1 MTGVPENAMHGRDGA
16 GRGWAPPFMITECDK
31 QARPGYS
38 SMKAHEYAEQPRI
51 LRAKVQMLAAL
62 IRKSKHCIAY
72 TGAGISTASG
82 IDDYASGKTKRSA
95 ATGAAARKY
104 RPKSKKGLDAEPTF
118 AHYTL
123 AALAAERNGGLLTH
137 WIQQNHDGLPQKAG
151 FPQSKINEIHG
162 AWFDPSNPVVPM
174 DGSLR
179 DDLYEW
185 MLREEQ
191 EADLV
196 LTMGTSLSGMNA
208 DRVVETASR
217 KRVDRGVGLGSVI
230 IGFQRTQLDD
240 ICSLRIFARIDEVML
255 LLAREMRLDFGPAP
269 LTSYDYVA
277 ARRSGGHPAD
287 FVYKGLPYGP
297 DGRPSQDSGA
307 EKLTLDLSLGAEV
320 MLTAGPGKGYRGT
333 IHRTP
338 SQSGKVF
345 SWTVLCPCTRENSP
359 HQGKTMK
366 LYPLGAWYLEDA
378 MRGELGQLPVVNT
391 KAWVLKRERERAK

>member
-1 MTGVPENAMHGRDGA
+1 MGIANSQMAMPTPTH
-16 GRGWAPPFMITECDK
+16 
-31 QARPGYS
+31 
-38 SMKAHEYAEQPRI
+38 YA
-51 LRAKVQMLAAL
+51 L
-62 IRKSKHCIAY
+62 
-72 TGAGISTASG
+72 G
-82 IDDYASGKTKRSA
+82 
-95 ATGAAARKY
+95 
-104 RPKSKKGLDAEPTF
+104 
-118 AHYTL
+118 
-123 AALAAERNGGLLTH
+123 ALAKAGLIQG
-137 WIQQNHDGLPQKAG
+137 WVQQNHDGLPQKAG

-162 AWFDPSNPVVPM
+162 GLVRLEQSGLPM

-255 LLAREMRLDFGPAP
+255 LLAREMRLDFGPTP

-307 EKLTLDLSLGAEV
+307 KSSLSI
-320 MLTAGPGKGYRGT
+320 YRLA
-333 IHRTP
+333 P
-338 SQSGKVF
+338 KS
-345 SWTVLCPCTRENSP
+345 C
-359 HQGKTMK
+359 
-366 LYPLGAWYLEDA
+366 
-378 MRGELGQLPVVNT
+378 
-391 KAWVLKRERERAK
+391 